1 MLPSLSELSR
11 LFTLLALQE
20 KESINA
26 SEEVTKVIREVTV
39 ELPLWEDWLLRGV
52 FPEVNDKMVWE
63 GKLEKREQGVA
74 RLVLI
79 GEVRDWLCAH
89 QDSKIAWSKARG

>member
-52 FPEVNDKMVWE
+52 
-63 GKLEKREQGVA
+63 
-74 RLVLI
+74 
-79 GEVRDWLCAH
+79 
-89 QDSKIAWSKARG
+89 